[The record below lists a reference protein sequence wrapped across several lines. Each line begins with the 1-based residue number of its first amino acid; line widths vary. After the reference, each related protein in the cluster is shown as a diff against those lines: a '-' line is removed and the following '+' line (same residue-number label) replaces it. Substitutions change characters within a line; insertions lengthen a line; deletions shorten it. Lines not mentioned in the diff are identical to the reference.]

1 MLSLYS
7 YDQFEDPLPGQP
19 GLAEGDFIV
28 AIEGAAFRLLVSR
41 TVTPRCRNVW
51 FFGRVS
57 AGSGY
62 FMIHGGSCR
71 RPSRRCK
78 LRLKGLTVSMKCF
91 AGCSLRHRS
100 HEECDAVFSERLQR
114 PGFYSSD
121 DLSWLGSAVTVMSI
135 GMAKGFSK
143 QVGIA

>member
-1 MLSLYS
+1 MGNTGLDLRFDDDWGILVQSV
-7 YDQFEDPLPGQP
+7 DPLPGQP

-28 AIEGAAFRLLVSR
+28 AIE
-41 TVTPRCRNVW
+41 
-51 FFGRVS
+51 
-57 AGSGY
+57 
-62 FMIHGGSCR
+62 
-71 RPSRRCK
+71 
-78 LRLKGLTVSMKCF
+78 
-91 AGCSLRHRS
+91 GCSLRHRS